1 MRLNSHSFVDE
12 FEIPVTS
19 HGEQIVSD
27 FLKSMPLIE
36 ALGGIIFSIH
46 PEIKLWIS
54 ILFSPGKKS
63 GH

>member
-1 MRLNSHSFVDE
+1 M
-12 FEIPVTS
+12 TS
-19 HGEQIVSD
+19 HVEQIVAD